1 MTIIPTV
8 TITEIRGGIA
18 AEAVEIGLAGHG
30 RDQDR
35 AVASLR
41 SMLRTWA
48 RCLSE
53 DGELERTLARLGV
66 VVVPGGDTI
75 EVDIRPHQAI
85 SARRSGAAEHCCS

>member
-8 TITEIRGGIA
+8 TVMAIQGGVA
-18 AEAVEIGLAGHG
+18 ARAVEIGLAGHG

-66 VVVPGGDTI
+66 VAVPGGDTI
-75 EVDIRPHQAI
+75 EVDIQPKQVTA
-85 SARRSGAAEHCCS
+85 

>member
-8 TITEIRGGIA
+8 TITAIQGGQA
-18 AEAVEIGLAGHG
+18 ARAVEIGLTGHG

-53 DGELERTLARLGV
+53 AGELERTLTRLGV
-66 VVVPGGDTI
+66 VVVPGGDTL
-75 EVDIRPHQAI
+75 EVDIRPQQATD
-85 SARRSGAAEHCCS
+85 